1 MPQKAARLS
10 PRPIGTA
17 SRALSHRKK
26 LQMNYNPQI
35 HQRRSVRLPGFD
47 YTHPVAY
54 FVTVCAYRRECLF
67 GKVAGGNVV
76 LNHLGR
82 LAHEEWAYTK
92 IIRPEVQLDEFVIMP
107 NHIHGIITMQRSSR
121 SVGAHGRAPLLPSG
135 NALLFRQ
142 ARSLGSLIAG
152 FKSAATKRINQS
164 RHTPG
169 QPVWQR
175 NYYEH
180 VIRGETDLNRIR
192 QYIRDNPA
200 KSTED
205 IYNPARISRGEP

>member
-1 MPQKAARLS
+1 MVTAR
-10 PRPIGTA
+10 
-17 SRALSHRKK
+17 RAHTHRKK
-26 LQMNYNPQI
+26 LRMNYNPQI
-35 HQRRSVRLPGFD
+35 HQPRSIRLPGFD
-47 YTHPVAY
+47 YTQPGAY
-54 FVTVCAYRRECLF
+54 FVTICAHGRDCLF
-67 GKVAGGNVV
+67 GKVADGDVV

-82 LAHEEWAYTK
+82 LAHEEWTYTE
-92 IIRPEVQLDEFVIMP
+92 IVRPEVELDEFVIMP
-107 NHIHGIITMQRSSR
+107 NHLHGIITIQRSSR
-121 SVGAHGRAPLLPSG
+121 SVGAHARAPLPSG
-135 NALLFRQ
+135 DALLQRPPK
-142 ARSLGSLIAG
+142 SLGSLIAG

-200 KSTED
+200 RWAED
-205 IYNPARISRGEP
+205 IYNPTDVSRTNP